1 MAVYTKVSKGGIQS
15 ILSKYDVGKLIKFEE
30 IQEGIENSN
39 FKVTT
44 TDGTFI
50 LTIYEKRVKEEDL
63 PYFINLMDH
72 LSSNGINCPKP
83 IKDKSGE
90 IFQSISNK
98 KSILVTFLSGNSLKF
113 IDKIHCYEL
122 GKNLANFHIK
132 GLKFKGKRENDLN
145 YRSWIPLFRK
155 GITKNDLYKKSLLN
169 EIEQIIKET
178 VDDWPSDLENGHI
191 HADLFPNNVFFTNNK
206 LSGIIDFYFAC
217 YDILAYDIAI
227 CINSWCFNENGKFSQ
242 SNLEALLLGYSE
254 IKKLRDNEKENLL
267 LLTKGAAIRFFL
279 TRLFDWY
286 NTPSDAN
293 VKKLNPNEYLDKV
306 LFFNKINNL
315 DFVKWIQ

>member
-1 MAVYTKVSKGGIQS
+1 MAVYTKVSKDEIQS
-15 ILSKYDVGKLIKFEE
+15 ILSKYDVGKLVKYEE

-39 FKVTT
+39 FKITST
-44 TDGTFI
+44 EGTFI
-50 LTIYEKRVKEEDL
+50 LTIYEKRVKESDL

-113 IDKIHCYEL
+113 IDKRHCYEL
-122 GKNLANFHIK
+122 GKNLANFHIQ
-132 GLKFKGKRENDLN
+132 GLKFKGKRENDLSS
-145 YRSWIPLFRK
+145 RSWLQLFRK
-155 GITKNDLYKKSLLN
+155 GIARNDLYKKSLLN

-178 VDDWPSDLENGHI
+178 IDDWPIDLENGHI

-227 CINSWCFNENGKFSQ
+227 CINSWCFKVNGDFSK
-242 SNLEALLLGYSE
+242 SNLEALLFGYSE
-254 IKKLRDNEKENLL
+254 IKKLRDNEKKNLL
-267 LLTKGAAIRFFL
+267 LLTKGAAIRFYL

-293 VKKLNPNEYLDKV
+293 VKKLDPNEYLNKV

>member
-1 MAVYTKVSKGGIQS
+1 M
-15 ILSKYDVGKLIKFEE
+15 
-30 IQEGIENSN
+30 
-39 FKVTT
+39 
-44 TDGTFI
+44 
-50 LTIYEKRVKEEDL
+50 
-63 PYFINLMDH
+63 
-72 LSSNGINCPKP
+72 
-83 IKDKSGE
+83 
-90 IFQSISNK
+90 
-98 KSILVTFLSGNSLKF
+98 
-113 IDKIHCYEL
+113 
-122 GKNLANFHIK
+122 
-132 GLKFKGKRENDLN
+132 
-145 YRSWIPLFRK
+145 
-155 GITKNDLYKKSLLN
+155 LN
-169 EIEQIIKET
+169 EIEQIINKT

-227 CINSWCFNENGKFSQ
+227 CINSWCFNENGEFSK

-254 IKKLRDNEKENLL
+254 IKKLGDNEKKNLL
-267 LLTKGAAIRFFL
+267 LLTKGAAIRFYL

-306 LFFNKINNL
+306 LFFNKINNS

>member
-1 MAVYTKVSKGGIQS
+1 MAVYTKVSKVGIQS
-15 ILSKYDVGKLIKFEE
+15 ILSKYDVGKLIKYEE

-63 PYFINLMDH
+63 PYFINLMSH
-72 LSSNGINCPKP
+72 LSGNGINCPKP

-90 IFQSISNK
+90 IFQKISNK

-113 IDKIHCYEL
+113 IDKSHCYEL

-145 YRSWIPLFRK
+145 YRSWIKLFRK
-155 GITKNDLYKKSLLN
+155 GIARNDLYKKSLLN
-169 EIEQIIKET
+169 EIEKIIKET
-178 VDDWPSDLENGHI
+178 VDHWPSDLEIGHI

-227 CINSWCFNENGKFSQ
+227 CINSWCFKWIYSWSDGFCALQSHSSSWANSCSRIDLVPDGLAAAGGVAKPACSCNPPHPRSIVDWIWPRFSQ
-242 SNLEALLLGYSE
+242 
-254 IKKLRDNEKENLL
+254 
-267 LLTKGAAIRFFL
+267 
-279 TRLFDWY
+279 
-286 NTPSDAN
+286 
-293 VKKLNPNEYLDKV
+293 
-306 LFFNKINNL
+306 
-315 DFVKWIQ
+315 